1 MSDDENKIVVKA
13 GKPKLKSPKPQ
24 KPKPTKAKITAAPSP
39 KLSTMSG
46 TTAKETIY
54 VDVDDEITAI
64 IDRVSNAKGGII
76 ALVLPKRATVLQSVV
91 NMRLL
96 KRAAEASQKNLVLV
110 TTEASLLP
118 LAGLIGMHVADTPS
132 SKPVVPPRP
141 DLPSDE
147 PESVEEPIAITDN
160 TAPTSADDFD
170 PDAEAQTPVGELA
183 GFPAATAN
191 EPEEVIVDD
200 GSDSAMTGS
209 DEKPDVTPVKKN
221 KKLAVPNF
229 DKFRLRIVLGVLG
242 FILLIVGWV
251 FATKVLP
258 KATIAVQTNSQVV
271 KSSLNLTLNTAAKE
285 LDAENKIIPATAQST
300 QKAYTQQV
308 AATGQLNKGEK
319 AAGTVK
325 FTVTKCAPDVGS
337 PNDIVTGSSVTAG
350 GKTYITQEK
359 GEYSFGGASG
369 SCVKYITNNIDITGL
384 KAGAD
389 YNAASGTAFTGP
401 GSASGTGSASG
412 GTDNIV
418 KVVAQADIDSAKQKI
433 ATQDTTQL
441 KKDLQAALTDKGL
454 LPVTSTFLPGEPQ
467 TTSSANP
474 GDTAETIT
482 VTATVPY
489 TMLGIQDADLRS
501 LVVTNVNDQIDTKK
515 QKILS
520 DGLAK
525 AVFSQQTPGTNTSAV
540 VSVRVESVAGPELNV
555 EELKKQVAGK
565 KSNEI
570 KQIIGALPGVTD
582 VQVSYGPFWVSAAPK
597 DVTKITLTIAEPTVS
612 R

>member
-1 MSDDENKIVVKA
+1 MSDDENRIVVKA

-24 KPKPTKAKITAAPSP
+24 KTKATKAKVVVSSGP
-39 KLSTMSG
+39 KLSTISS

-54 VDVDDEITAI
+54 VDIDDEITAI
-64 IDRVSNAKGGII
+64 IDRVTNAKGGII

-96 KRAAEASQKNLVLV
+96 KRAAEAGQKNLVLV

-118 LAGLIGMHVADTPS
+118 LAGLIGMHVASTPS
-132 SKPVVPPRP
+132 SKPVIPPRP

-147 PESVEEPIAITDN
+147 PENVEEPIAITDN
-160 TAPTSADDFD
+160 TSSTTSDEFD

-183 GFPAATAN
+183 SFPEATS
-191 EPEEVIVDD
+191 PEVEDVIVDD
-200 GSDSAMTGS
+200 GSELSAAS
-209 DEKPDVTPVKKN
+209 VQKPDVVPVKKN

-229 DKFRLRIVLGVLG
+229 DKFRLSIALGVLG

-271 KSSLNLTLNTAAKE
+271 KSSLNLTLDTAAKK
-285 LDAENKIIPATAQST
+285 LDEENKIIPAITQST

-319 AAGTVK
+319 AVGTVK

-337 PNDIVTGSSVTAG
+337 PSDIVTGSSVTAT

-359 GEYSFGGASG
+359 GVYSFGGASG
-369 SCVKYITNNIDITGL
+369 SCVKYTTNNVDVTAL

-389 YNAASGTAFTGP
+389 YNATSGTVFAGP
-401 GSASGTGSASG
+401 GGAAGTGSASG

-433 ATQDTTQL
+433 TTQDTTQL
-441 KKDLQAALTDKGL
+441 KKDLQAALTGKGL
-454 LPVTSTFLPGEPQ
+454 LPVASTFLPGEPQ

-474 GDTAETIT
+474 GDAADTIT

-489 TMLGIQDADLRS
+489 TMLGIQEVDLKS
-501 LVVTNVNDQIDTKK
+501 LVVTNVNDQIDEKK

-525 AVFSQQTPGTNTSAV
+525 AAFSQQTPGTATSAV
-540 VSVRVESVAGPELNV
+540 VNVRVESVAGPELSID
-555 EELKKQVAGK
+555 ELKKQVAGK

-582 VQVSYGPFWVSAAPK
+582 VTVSYGPFWVSAAPK